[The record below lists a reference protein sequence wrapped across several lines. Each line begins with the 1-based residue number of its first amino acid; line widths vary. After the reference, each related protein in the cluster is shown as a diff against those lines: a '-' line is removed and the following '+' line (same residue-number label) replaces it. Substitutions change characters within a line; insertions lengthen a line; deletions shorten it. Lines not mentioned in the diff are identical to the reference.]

1 MSGGILNLIN
11 NNYMSDNPIA
21 KAKEGDTIT
30 AYVKYGDN
38 EPRIRHGKVIGKVFL
53 YEESDGLKQWRY
65 QINDDIPF
73 EFVPEDKIE
82 LIEKG
87 EGDSV

>member
-1 MSGGILNLIN
+1 
-11 NNYMSDNPIA
+11 MSDNPIA
-21 KAKEGDTIT
+21 KAKEVDTIT
-30 AYVKYGDN
+30 AYVKYGEN

-87 EGDSV
+87 EGDDL

>member
-1 MSGGILNLIN
+1 
-11 NNYMSDNPIA
+11 MSDNPIA

-30 AYVKYGDN
+30 AYIKYGDN
-38 EPRIRHGKVIGKVFL
+38 EPRIRRGKVIGKIFL
-53 YEESDGLKQWRY
+53 YEESDGLQQWRY

-73 EFVPEDKIE
+73 ELVPENKID

-87 EGDSV
+87 DSGSV